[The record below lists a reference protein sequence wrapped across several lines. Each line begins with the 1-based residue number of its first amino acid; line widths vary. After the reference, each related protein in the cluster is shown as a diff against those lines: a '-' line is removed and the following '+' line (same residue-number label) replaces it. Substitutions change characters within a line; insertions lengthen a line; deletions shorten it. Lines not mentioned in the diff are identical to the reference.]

1 MNNYLPIFKQ
11 SNFNEIILDEGVTA
25 LIESY
30 ECMNSCFDNA
40 NFSTDNIDYELSKK
54 MNVFSNI
61 AAILARIYEFM
72 PKNDE
77 AVKVCDT
84 ML

>member
-1 MNNYLPIFKQ
+1 MNN
-11 SNFNEIILDEGVTA
+11 
-25 LIESY
+25 
-30 ECMNSCFDNA
+30 CFENA
-40 NFSTDNIDYELSKK
+40 NFSAENTDYELSKK
-54 MNVFSNI
+54 MNVFSNL

>member
-1 MNNYLPIFKQ
+1 
-11 SNFNEIILDEGVTA
+11 
-25 LIESY
+25 
-30 ECMNSCFDNA
+30 MNSCFENA
-40 NFSTDNIDYELSKK
+40 NFSNENVDYELSKK
-54 MNVFSNI
+54 MNVFSNL
-61 AAILARIYEFM
+61 AAILARTYEFI